1 MVSFALVRSVV
12 EEEVVF
18 VFVEIEGGER
28 FEYAGNVN
36 LYREASDAKNTR
48 KSHVMFFLI
57 PPELAYNTTDFRKLT
72 LLIFIREYKF
82 S

>member
-1 MVSFALVRSVV
+1 MVSLALVRSVV
-12 EEEVVF
+12 VNEVVF
-18 VFVEIEGGER
+18 VEMEGGER
-28 FEYAGNVN
+28 FEDAGNVE

-57 PPELAYNTTDFRKLT
+57 PPELAYKTTDFRKLT
-72 LLIFIREYKF
+72 LLIFTRERRF